1 MYAFAEPSRLNNVAR
16 QNQIRKLSLF
26 GSALR
31 EDFNEQS
38 DLDMLVEFEPDARVG
53 LLRFVAMQEE
63 LSALFGR
70 AVDLHTPASLSRH
83 FRDEVMQA
91 AQVLYAAGE

>member
-1 MYAFAEPSRLNNVAR
+1 MLVERPEIDQFARR
-16 QNQIRKLSLF
+16 NQIRKLSLF

-31 EDFNEQS
+31 ENFNEQS
-38 DLDMLVEFEPDARVG
+38 DLDVLVEFESDARVG
-53 LLRFVAMQEE
+53 LLRFVAMQDE

-70 AVDLHTPASLSRH
+70 AVDLHTPASLSRY
-83 FRDEVMQA
+83 FRDEVVQS